1 MLTLNSPIKEI
12 NRIGAA
18 TAGKLRKLGIATIED
33 MIFYF
38 PFRYDDF
45 TRLTPI
51 ADLKIGQSANI
62 IGQIELIKNKRSHRR
77 RMYITEALV
86 SDETESVKVIWFN
99 QPYIARNLRIGD
111 WVSLAG
117 KVDGDITGACFK
129 SPVYEKI
136 PPLSPLVRGAE
147 RKAPFPLYT
156 KEAEKKILQ
165 LSFRRG
171 TEKINPPNPLYAK
184 GEKMKIPLTSR
195 LAFAPVK
202 RAFIKEDKKEE
213 PPYPPCQGGR
223 YGEVG
228 AYRVIHT
235 QGLVPNYHLTANLTH
250 KQLRFLISQVI
261 GLANKIIDWLPEG
274 IIRRLKLLKLNIA
287 LKNIHFSK
295 KWEDVNEARRRLAFN
310 ELFLIQLQSQIIRRD
325 AKSCVSTPIKFF
337 EAETKE
343 FVNNLPFKLTD
354 AQRRVAWDILKDIG
368 QTKPMARLLEGD
380 VGSGKTIVAL
390 IAMLNCALNNKK
402 AVIMV
407 PTEILA
413 NQHFNL
419 ICKLLEGFNINIGL
433 VTRSDKKLNYESE
446 IMNNS
451 DGENKNK
458 KIHNSKF
465 IIHNSNIII
474 GTHALIH
481 DKIKFKDLVLAVID
495 EQHRFGV
502 EQRKMLMEK
511 SGHKKAIPHLL
522 SMTATPIPRS
532 LALALYGDLDISII
546 NQMPLGRKK
555 IITKVVAENNR
566 NQAYAFIREQIKSG
580 RQVFVICPLIDVSDP
595 LRLSYSEASPLRLS
609 YSEASPLRHSYSE
622 ASPLRH
628 SYSEASP
635 LRLSYSEASKLGVK
649 SVKEEYKKLDE
660 IIFPDLPIGMLH
672 GRMKAREKE
681 GIMKKF
687 LDNKIKILVATSVVE
702 VGVDVPNA
710 SIMMIEGA
718 DRFGLA
724 QLHQFRGR
732 VGRSVH
738 QSYCFLFTNNQS
750 EKTLMRLKALI
761 DNFDGFSLAKE
772 DLKFRGPGEVYG
784 TAQKGF
790 PELKIATLFDYELM
804 KMAKEEAERLL
815 EKDGSLSVWPA
826 LKEELSKKEKI
837 IHLE

>member
-368 QTKPMARLLEGD
+368 QTKPMVRLLEGD

-580 RQVFVICPLIDVSDP
+580 RQVFVICPLVDFSDP
-595 LRLSYSEASPLRLS
+595 F
-609 YSEASPLRHSYSE
+609 
-622 ASPLRH
+622 
-628 SYSEASP
+628 
-635 LRLSYSEASKLGVK
+635 RLSYSEASKLGVK

>member
-595 LRLSYSEASPLRLS
+595 LRLSYSEAS
-609 YSEASPLRHSYSE
+609 
-622 ASPLRH
+622 
-628 SYSEASP
+628 
-635 LRLSYSEASKLGVK
+635 KLGVK

>member
-580 RQVFVICPLIDVSDP
+580 RQVFVICPLVDFSDP
-595 LRLSYSEASPLRLS
+595 F
-609 YSEASPLRHSYSE
+609 
-622 ASPLRH
+622 
-628 SYSEASP
+628 
-635 LRLSYSEASKLGVK
+635 RLSYSEASKLGVK

>member
-580 RQVFVICPLIDVSDP
+580 RQVFVICPLVDFSDP
-595 LRLSYSEASPLRLS
+595 F
-609 YSEASPLRHSYSE
+609 
-622 ASPLRH
+622 
-628 SYSEASP
+628 
-635 LRLSYSEASKLGVK
+635 RLSYSEASKLGVK

-738 QSYCFLFTNNQS
+738 QSYCFLFTDNQS